1 MNNKKI
7 VWIDIGTHFGQ
18 EYNSIF
24 GTNFFFYSII
34 LKRFINGILKRQKPI
49 NLSNLHDIIQKR
61 SQIRK
66 KSEYFYSIF
75 IEANPKIIFKKK
87 FYLKAD
93 MIFNIALTGEKNKP
107 ASIIKLYLGNDGELS
122 QSSSIFL
129 SKKNVKRNSYVT
141 TLGVSCDDFF

>member
-75 IEANPKIIFKKK
+75 T
-87 FYLKAD
+87 
-93 MIFNIALTGEKNKP
+93 NIN
-107 ASIIKLYLGNDGELS
+107 
-122 QSSSIFL
+122 
-129 SKKNVKRNSYVT
+129 
-141 TLGVSCDDFF
+141 